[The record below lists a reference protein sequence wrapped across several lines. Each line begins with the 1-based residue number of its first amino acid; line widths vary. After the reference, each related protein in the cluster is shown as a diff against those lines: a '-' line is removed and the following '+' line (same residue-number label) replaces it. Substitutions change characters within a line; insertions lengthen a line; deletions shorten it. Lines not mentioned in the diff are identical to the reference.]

1 MPGQHDNATKEARS
15 RAAIAVAKEMSES
28 YLRALIGT
36 EQEVLFEETE
46 GGLWTGHA
54 MNYVK
59 VWAEGEELH
68 NQVKKVK
75 ITGLHKEGVMG
86 EVIDN

>member
-1 MPGQHDNATKEARS
+1 
-15 RAAIAVAKEMSES
+15 MSES

-36 EQEVLFEETE
+36 EQEVLFEEAE

-59 VWAEGEELH
+59 VWAEGTDLH

-75 ITGLHKEGVMG
+75 ITGLHKEGLVG
-86 EVIDN
+86 EVIDS